1 MKLLNHGPTWKTLS
15 LRADFAKERK
25 FDVTRIKLQTQ
36 AYCSVG
42 VDGKNHQISDA
53 RDSRDSARLWKPCI
67 GLVFDFFF
75 TYVAM
80 GQNPDT

>member
-1 MKLLNHGPTWKTLS
+1 
-15 LRADFAKERK
+15 
-25 FDVTRIKLQTQ
+25 
-36 AYCSVG
+36 VG